1 MDKKLIKLAVLF
13 SCCFLTAEAKA
24 PKGADLI
31 EVQRGENPRPMTI
44 EPPAKVDRPMN
55 VVPGQPQ
62 PGGPQAAPSSTPS
75 ADEEMEESINADL
88 QSDEM
93 KDIDRKMQ
101 EDEVSSSDV
110 ETDDSEESEGSE
122 GSEGLE
128 EIGGRDTEYGSPSQE
143 TDDS

>member
-24 PKGADLI
+24 PNRADLI

-44 EPPAKVDRPMN
+44 DPVEKVDRPMN
-55 VVPGQPQ
+55 MPAPGSAEKLDRPMEIKPGQPQ
-62 PGGPQAAPSSTPS
+62 PGGAQAASSSTRS

-93 KDIDRKMQ
+93 KDIDKQ
-101 EDEVSSSDV
+101 LKEDEVSSSDV
-110 ETDDSEESEGSE
+110 ERARSDDF
-122 GSEGLE
+122 
-128 EIGGRDTEYGSPSQE
+128 
-143 TDDS
+143 